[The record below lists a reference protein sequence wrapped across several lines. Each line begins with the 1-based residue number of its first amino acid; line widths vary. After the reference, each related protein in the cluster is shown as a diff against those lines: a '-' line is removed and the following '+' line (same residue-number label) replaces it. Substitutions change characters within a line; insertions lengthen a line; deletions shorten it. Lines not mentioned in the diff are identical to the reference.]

1 MRQQLNRHRREAQ
14 VSVSKQLFQ
23 CNENI
28 LIEANY
34 LHFENQKVGLGNLV
48 RLILVLEVECK
59 EDWDS

>member
-1 MRQQLNRHRREAQ
+1 MRQQLNRHWREEQ

-34 LHFENQKVGLGNLV
+34 LHFENQKVGLGNLT